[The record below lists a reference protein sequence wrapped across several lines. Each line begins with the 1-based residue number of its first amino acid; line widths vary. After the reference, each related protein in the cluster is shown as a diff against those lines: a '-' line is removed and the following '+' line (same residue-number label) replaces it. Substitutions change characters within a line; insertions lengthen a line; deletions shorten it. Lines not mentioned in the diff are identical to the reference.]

1 MSVKLMREEMRR
13 LGHVAEAKAAKRSAV
28 RTALEFARANPRE
41 VTAAAEEASSDEDA
55 SSGDESAADDEELDG
70 DDVHEVQARFC
81 IESVPSGREW

>member
-1 MSVKLMREEMRR
+1 M
-13 LGHVAEAKAAKRSAV
+13 
-28 RTALEFARANPRE
+28 
-41 VTAAAEEASSDEDA
+41 TAAAEAASSDEDA